1 MSNNEIHGSD
11 SLGVQNRLVNA
22 VLLKSYIPI
31 VAGII
36 ERCDIFFGEM
46 KGSTSK
52 RQTNKKYEELTK
64 ELDNIQMN

>member
-1 MSNNEIHGSD
+1 MSNNAIHGSD
-11 SLGVQNRLVNA
+11 SSDVQHRLVNA
-22 VLLKSYIPI
+22 LFLKSSIPI

-36 ERCDIFFGEM
+36 ERCDMICGEM

-52 RQTNKKYEELTK
+52 RQTNKIYEELTK